1 MRRIN
6 RFCLMGLAVLTVA
19 CGDAGGGTGPGPGGP
34 SLEQVNAQFPFAPN
48 TPMSV
53 HFLCLL
59 TSSSLEYELHLRDD
73 LSFTIAARL
82 DTGDVA
88 AASGTYSYRNDVISL
103 RSNPNNFISLDEQS
117 TSITPA
123 LGIVYAFATQVMRC
137 VAVGHEHDDPSTI
150 VGEQYMCPELSEGP
164 VSSQVN
170 AFEFDVAFP
179 GSIFRHRN
187 RWVLDRDQPF
197 IQRGYGIY
205 RRIGRRYYGYF
216 GSQFDDYNVVTG
228 AFSNG
233 NDVVQIDQLPDGF
246 SECRRR

>member
-1 MRRIN
+1 MRRVN
-6 RFCLMGLAVLTVA
+6 CFCLMGLAVLAMA
-19 CGDAGGGTGPGPGGP
+19 CGDAGGGSRPGPSGP
-34 SLEQVNAQFPFAPN
+34 SLEQVNAQFSFAPN
-48 TPMSV
+48 TPVSV

-59 TSSSLEYELHLRDD
+59 TNSSLEYELHLRDN

-88 AASGTYSYRNDVISL
+88 AATGTYSYRNDVISL
-103 RSNPNNFISLDEQS
+103 QSNPNDFIYLDEQT

-123 LGIVYAFATQVMRC
+123 LGIVYAFTTQVMLC
-137 VAVGHEHDDPSTI
+137 VAVGHEHDDPSAL

-164 VSSQVN
+164 VSSQAN

-179 GSIFRHRN
+179 GSVFRDRN

-205 RRIGRRYYGYF
+205 RRVGRQYYGYF
-216 GSQFDDYNVVTG
+216 GSQFDDYNLVTG
-228 AFSNG
+228 TFSNG
-233 NDVVQIDQLPDGF
+233 NDIVQVDQLPDGF
-246 SECRRR
+246 SECARR